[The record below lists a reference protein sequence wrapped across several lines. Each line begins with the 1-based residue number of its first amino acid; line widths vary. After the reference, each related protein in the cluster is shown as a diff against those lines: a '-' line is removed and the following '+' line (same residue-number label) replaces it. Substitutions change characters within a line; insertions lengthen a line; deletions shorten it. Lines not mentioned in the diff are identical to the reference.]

1 MVKPPPLGTFPIE
14 KPKDGSRRVSAGLEL
29 DANPVEVASTREE
42 ISRLGDHVIEEQKTD
57 AIDQADV
64 TMVDREAGEER
75 EGEEEGQGEED
86 DDQGTVD
93 EDGGI
98 IR

>member
-1 MVKPPPLGTFPIE
+1 M
-14 KPKDGSRRVSAGLEL
+14 
-29 DANPVEVASTREE
+29 
-42 ISRLGDHVIEEQKTD
+42 GDHVIEEQKTD
-57 AIDQADV
+57 VIDQADV